1 MRTRCYTSAVYH
13 KRFTVLYANFKKQVA
28 TRPVLLRRS
37 PGWKVA
43 TLMSVVNEWAFIGV
57 FMAVAWVFPSLPLVI
72 SWLFRPRKA
81 NAIKMQTYECGVET
95 VGDTWVQFK
104 VQYYIYGLV
113 FLVFDV
119 ELIFLFPWALAY
131 NQLNFFAFGAGLLF
145 IFLLA
150 DALIYAWRKNA
161 LEWA

>member
-1 MRTRCYTSAVYH
+1 MPGY
-13 KRFTVLYANFKKQVA
+13 F
-28 TRPVLLRRS
+28 LR
-37 PGWKVA
+37 
-43 TLMSVVNEWAFIGV
+43 
-57 FMAVAWVFPSLPLVI
+57 LPLAI

-131 NQLNFFAFGAGLLF
+131 NQFELLRLRRWLAVHLPAGGRADLR
-145 IFLLA
+145 LA
-150 DALIYAWRKNA
+150 QKRAGMGIRL
-161 LEWA
+161 